1 VRVRWGWLAFPAAL
15 VGLTLMFFVAMILE
29 TKFGAHHSHD
39 WKSSPLP
46 LMFHGLHENTL
57 QEHETNQHI
66 RVKGMERTARDV
78 HVRLSPSE
86 KGWKF
91 TKLD

>member
-1 VRVRWGWLAFPAAL
+1 
-15 VGLTLMFFVAMILE
+15 VGLTLLFFVAMILE
-29 TKFGAHHSHD
+29 TKFGARHSHD

-57 QEHETNQHI
+57 QEQETNQHI